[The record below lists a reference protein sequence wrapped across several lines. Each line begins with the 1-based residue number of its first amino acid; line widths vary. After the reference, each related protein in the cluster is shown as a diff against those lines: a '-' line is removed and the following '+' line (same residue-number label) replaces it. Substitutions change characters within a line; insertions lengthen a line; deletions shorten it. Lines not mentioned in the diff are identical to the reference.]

1 MEKKAPT
8 ALQGLVIVGFVL
20 SCFGLALLLWISF
33 GGPTPLRPQSYEIKV
48 PVREATQL
56 AEQSDVRISGV
67 NVGKVANIDLPPAGG
82 EAIATL
88 SIDERFAP
96 LPADIK
102 ATLRAKTLLGET
114 YIELTPG
121 TADGPQLAEGATL
134 PAAQVAPTIQLDEI
148 LRTFDPKTRAA
159 LRTWL
164 RDSAIAIHGRGPTL
178 SNSFALLE
186 PTFSGFDKIFRTLG
200 TQETAV
206 RQLFA
211 NGATTFDA
219 LSRRRGELRSLISS
233 SNAVVQTTARRDQDL
248 IAAFRAF
255 PTFLNESRLTLARLR
270 SFSLER
276 RPARRAARARGPSA
290 LPHARGPRAPGA
302 GAARLLQRLRAGDRP
317 RPAGLPGRPPP
328 LPRRLPAAPALGRPV
343 PAPAQPDPRR
353 DRLLQARGQR
363 AGRQRRRDDERG
375 LAGQG
380 REGPLPADAQPP
392 QPGVGRDLSEAA
404 ADQPQH
410 RLLEARR
417 LLAPRQGPAELRRPP
432 VHGGHERA
440 ARSVGGRPTPPS
452 PRARTATSPRPR
464 TSSTASSSSPS
475 ATSSPPTTSPTR
487 RAAPSRPRSH
497 PSGTRAR
504 RPTTR
509 TPSASRSGA
518 AGHRALV
525 RSRRG

>member
-164 RDSAIAIHGRGPTL
+164 RDSAIAIDGRGPRPL
-178 SNSFALLE
+178 QL
-186 PTFSGFDKIFRTLG
+186 
-200 TQETAV
+200 V
-206 RQLFA
+206 RA
-211 NGATTFDA
+211 P
-219 LSRRRGELRSLISS
+219 
-233 SNAVVQTTARRDQDL
+233 
-248 IAAFRAF
+248 RADV
-255 PTFLNESRLTLARLR
+255 LRLR
-270 SFSLER
+270 QD
-276 RPARRAARARGPSA
+276 
-290 LPHARGPRAPGA
+290 LPHARHAGDRRSASCSPTARPPSTRSAA
-302 GAARLLQRLRAGDRP
+302 GAASC
-317 RPAGLPGRPPP
+317 
-328 LPRRLPAAPALGRPV
+328 AA
-343 PAPAQPDPRR
+343 
-353 DRLLQARGQR
+353 
-363 AGRQRRRDDERG
+363 
-375 LAGQG
+375 
-380 REGPLPADAQPP
+380 
-392 QPGVGRDLSEAA
+392 
-404 ADQPQH
+404 
-410 RLLEARR
+410 
-417 LLAPRQGPAELRRPP
+417 
-432 VHGGHERA
+432 
-440 ARSVGGRPTPPS
+440 
-452 PRARTATSPRPR
+452 
-464 TSSTASSSSPS
+464 
-475 ATSSPPTTSPTR
+475 
-487 RAAPSRPRSH
+487 
-497 PSGTRAR
+497 
-504 RPTTR
+504 
-509 TPSASRSGA
+509 
-518 AGHRALV
+518 
-525 RSRRG
+525 